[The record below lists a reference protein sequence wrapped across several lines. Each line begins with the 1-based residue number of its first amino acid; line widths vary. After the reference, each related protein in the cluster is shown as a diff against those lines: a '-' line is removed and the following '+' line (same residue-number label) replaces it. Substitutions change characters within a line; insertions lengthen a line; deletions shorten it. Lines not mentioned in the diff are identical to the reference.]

1 MRYLFLI
8 VFGLSVQYSLSATQ
22 NVRLI
27 IQAGTISLSGAAL
40 DALTFSENVSFQS
53 NSDLFIWTTNDDV
66 NLKVVNLDSE
76 PHGFEIEGY
85 VSSFGVIAPGD
96 SSEQNIVLS
105 TSGVF
110 RYFDNL
116 NQPYN
121 EYLGLSGVIHIKDAS
136 DATPYFYW
144 DLREYA
150 ESWNA
155 QVLSGSNPTLN
166 TYDPEQFTIN
176 GNHYPNT
183 IADPLARITGNVGNE
198 FKVVIVNN
206 GLSIHSLHFHGY
218 HLTVEADSKSINTL
232 GRSKDTFPIH
242 PSEHLVLSC
251 TPDKEGEYPVHD
263 HNLVAVTGGGE
274 YSTGMLLTMLIQP

>member
-22 NVRLI
+22 NVRLT

-144 DLREYA
+144 DLREYE

-155 QVLSGSNPTLN
+155 QVLAGSNPTLN
-166 TYDPEQFTIN
+166 TYDPEQFYN
-176 GNHYPNT
+176 
-183 IADPLARITGNVGNE
+183 
-198 FKVVIVNN
+198 
-206 GLSIHSLHFHGY
+206 
-218 HLTVEADSKSINTL
+218 
-232 GRSKDTFPIH
+232 
-242 PSEHLVLSC
+242 
-251 TPDKEGEYPVHD
+251 
-263 HNLVAVTGGGE
+263 
-274 YSTGMLLTMLIQP
+274 